1 MRQEVL
7 TRHYSFDMLALVLGN
22 LFGTLF
28 SNLALKNYVFN
39 HVEQLSIR
47 EQLLNGENCS
57 SLELWIYVFGRRSI
71 LLLLLLVILAFFS
84 TECCKILLCFLL
96 GACLGLTFCVEL
108 LADGISGVL
117 FYILAL
123 FPQWLFYILS
133 LVSFLYFRDQ
143 GKRFLSLLGMG
154 SLFFVGVFCESY
166 IQNAVFQLVKRFL

>member
-7 TRHYSFDMLALVLGN
+7 TRHFSFDMLALVVGN

-84 TECCKILLCFLL
+84 TECCKILLCFFL
-96 GACLGLTFCVEL
+96 
-108 LADGISGVL
+108 
-117 FYILAL
+117 
-123 FPQWLFYILS
+123 QWLFYILS
-133 LVSFLYFRDQ
+133 LFSFLYFRDQ